1 MTLSSI
7 ALRNIQ
13 RNFKD
18 YFLYFASMIFSIV
31 MYFTFKALQYNSQ
44 MEKAAEG
51 SKKISGGFQASS
63 VMLIIFVA
71 VFIIYSNGF
80 FTRKRKKEVGLYS
93 LLGIRKRQIGKML
106 FYENMLMGLMSLV
119 IGIAIGSVLS
129 KLFLELLVSMMGLN
143 LNVHFE
149 VPMSAIVDTAIIFIV
164 IILYTSLQGYRLI
177 YRFKLIELFHAERE
191 GEAMPKGSVIMALIS
206 VFLISSGYFLS
217 LMYDKAVKYADFMI
231 VALYI
236 LLATVLGTYLLF
248 MFFTVFVLK
257 RARHNK
263 SSFYNSMNIVTTS
276 QLLYR
281 IKGNAKSL
289 ATIAILSAVTLT
301 AVGTSVTLYYNTF
314 KQVRSFAPYSYSYEK
329 KDAVLDQKVNAILDE
344 EKQSHPVTNQFEIE
358 MVPVTGKFEGKQVDM
373 GRNKLDS
380 VTKQYQ
386 LVSQSAFNQ
395 IAKKMDVDAVN
406 LAADE
411 AFVYDGLYIEGHE
424 FSPVYKGNKAVF
436 PIGNETKALT
446 IKGAEGRT
454 LTNLGELFVVVPDA
468 VYNSAKKVSE
478 TRIVKNIDVKDEKN
492 GKVLTEKLRKAMPVG
507 AGETEFKQPFND
519 FYTGFHEML
528 EATGLMMFIGLFL
541 GLVFLLATGSIIYFK
556 QLTEA
561 SADRNRYIVL
571 RKVGVT
577 KQEMKRAIAKQVG
590 FIFAIPLVV
599 GICHSLFALKGLKT
613 VMPNEILIPL
623 LMSIGVYSVIYIG
636 YYFLTVRSYYKIV
649 SAK

>member
-18 YFLYFASMIFSIV
+18 YFVYFASMIFSIV
-31 MYFTFKALQYNSQ
+31 IYFTFKALQYNSQ

-51 SKKISGGFQASS
+51 SKKISGAFQVSS

-93 LLGIRKRQIGKML
+93 LLGIRKKQIGKML
-106 FYENMLMGLMSLV
+106 FYENMLMGLMSLI

-149 VPMSAIVDTAIIFIV
+149 VPMAAIVDTAIIFFV

-177 YRFKLIELFHAERE
+177 YRFKLIELFRAERE

-206 VFLISSGYFLS
+206 VFLIGSGYFLA
-217 LMYDKAVKYADFMI
+217 LMYVKALKYADFML

-236 LLATVLGTYLLF
+236 LLATVVGTYLLF

-257 RARHNK
+257 RARNNK
-263 SSFYNSMNIVTTS
+263 SSFYNGMNMVTTS

-289 ATIAILSAVTLT
+289 ATISILSAVTLT
-301 AVGTSVTLYYNTF
+301 AVGTSVTMYYNTF
-314 KQVRSFAPYSYSYEK
+314 TQSKVAAPYSYSYEK
-329 KDAVLDQKVNAILDE
+329 KDAELDKKVNAIFAE
-344 EKQSHPVTNQFEIE
+344 EKENHPVKDQFEVE
-358 MVPVTGKFEGKQVDM
+358 TVPVKGKFEGDKVDFILNLNYSISEKYQFM
-373 GRNKLDS
+373 SQSEFNKL
-380 VTKQYQ
+380 
-386 LVSQSAFNQ
+386 
-395 IAKKMDVDAVN
+395 AKKIDAETVN
-406 LAADE
+406 VATGE
-411 AFVYDGLYIEGHE
+411 AFIYDSSYIEGYE
-424 FSPVYKGNKAVF
+424 FSPQYKGSEAVF
-436 PIGNETKALT
+436 QIGNETKTLT
-446 IKGAEGRT
+446 IQGANNT
-454 LTNLGELFVVVPDA
+454 AITNLGELVIVVSDEM
-468 VYNSAKKVSE
+468 YEQAKQAFG
-478 TRIVKNIDVKDEKN
+478 TRTVKNIDVKDERN
-492 GKVLTEKLRKAMPVG
+492 SKVLTEKLAKVMP
-507 AGETEFKQPFND
+507 AGESEMVPSFRD
-519 FYTGFHEML
+519 FYTGFQMGL
-528 EATGLMMFIGLFL
+528 EGTGLMMFIGMFL

-561 SADRNRYIVL
+561 NADRERYVVL

-577 KQEMKRAIAKQVG
+577 KQEMKKAIAKQVS
-590 FIFAIPLVV
+590 FIFAIPLVI
-599 GICHSLFALKGLKT
+599 GILHSLFALKGLANLL
-613 VMPNEILIPL
+613 PFEIMIPL
-623 LMSIGVYSVIYIG
+623 LISIGVYGVIYIG

>member
-18 YFLYFASMIFSIV
+18 YFVYFASMIFSIV
-31 MYFTFKALQYNSQ
+31 IYFTFKALQYNSQ
-44 MEKAAEG
+44 MEKAAEA
-51 SKKISGGFQASS
+51 SKKISGAFQVSS

-106 FYENMLMGLMSLV
+106 FYENMLMGLMSLI

-129 KLFLELLVSMMGLN
+129 KLFLELLVSMMGLK

-149 VPMSAIVDTAIIFIV
+149 VPMAAIVDTAIIFFV

-177 YRFKLIELFHAERE
+177 YRFKLIELFRAERE

-206 VFLISSGYFLS
+206 VFLIGSGYFLA
-217 LMYDKAVKYADFMI
+217 LMYMKAVMYADFMV

-236 LLATVLGTYLLF
+236 LLATVAGTYLLF
-248 MFFTVFVLK
+248 MFFTVFILK
-257 RARHNK
+257 RARNNK
-263 SSFYNSMNIVTTS
+263 SAFYNGMNMVTTS

-289 ATIAILSAVTLT
+289 GTIAILSAVTLT
-301 AVGTSVTLYYNTF
+301 AVGTSVTMYYNTF
-314 KQVRSFAPYSYSYEK
+314 TQSKVAAPYSYSYEK
-329 KDAVLDQKVNAILDE
+329 KDEALDKKVNEILAG
-344 EKQSHPVTNQFEIE
+344 EKSNHPVTYESELE
-358 MVPVTGKFEGKQVDM
+358 MIPVKGTFKGERADQVL
-373 GRNKLDS
+373 NTHYN

-386 LVSQSAFNQ
+386 LISQSNFNT
-395 IAKKMDVDAVN
+395 IAKHLDIEPVN
-406 LAADE
+406 LSANE
-411 AFVYDGLYIEGHE
+411 AFVYDSLYIETLDFG
-424 FSPVYKGNKAVF
+424 PLYTGNTAVF
-436 PIGNETKALT
+436 PVGNESKELK
-446 IKGAEGRT
+446 IKGVNSRSV
-454 LTNLGELFVVVPDA
+454 TNLNELFVIVPDQT
-468 VYNSAKKVSE
+468 YEQAKQVNE
-478 TRIVKNIDVKDEKN
+478 TRIVKNIDVKGERNSKE
-492 GKVLTEKLRKAMPVG
+492 LTAKLASVMP
-507 AGETEFKQPFND
+507 AGESEILKPFHD
-519 FYTGFHEML
+519 FYTGFQTGL
-528 EATGLMMFIGLFL
+528 ETTGLMMFIGLFL

-561 SADRNRYIVL
+561 SADRDRYVVL
-571 RKVGVT
+571 HKVGVT
-577 KQEMKRAIAKQVG
+577 KQEMKKAIAKQVS
-590 FIFAIPLVV
+590 FIFAIPLVI
-599 GICHSLFALKGLKT
+599 GILHSLFALKGLGNIL
-613 VMPNEILIPL
+613 PYEIMIPL
-623 LMSIGVYSVIYIG
+623 LISIGVYGVIYIG

>member
-18 YFLYFASMIFSIV
+18 YFVYFASMIFSIV
-31 MYFTFKALQYNSQ
+31 IYFTFKALQYNSQ
-44 MEKAAEG
+44 MEKAAEA
-51 SKKISGGFQASS
+51 SKKISGAFQVSS

-106 FYENMLMGLMSLV
+106 FYENMLMGLMSLI

-129 KLFLELLVSMMGLN
+129 KLFLELLVNMMGLN

-149 VPMSAIVDTAIIFIV
+149 VPMAAIIDTAIIFFV

-177 YRFKLIELFHAERE
+177 YRFKLIELFRAERE
-191 GEAMPKGSVIMALIS
+191 GEAMPKGSVIMAFIS
-206 VFLISSGYFLS
+206 VFLIGSGYFLA
-217 LMYDKAVKYADFMI
+217 LMYMKAVMYADFMV

-236 LLATVLGTYLLF
+236 LLATVAGTYLLF
-248 MFFTVFVLK
+248 MFFTVFILK
-257 RARHNK
+257 RARNNK
-263 SSFYNSMNIVTTS
+263 SAFYNGMNMVTTS

-301 AVGTSVTLYYNTF
+301 AVGTSVTMYYNTF
-314 KQVRSFAPYSYSYEK
+314 TQSKVASPYSYSYEK
-329 KDAVLDQKVNAILDE
+329 KDEALDKKVNEILAG
-344 EKQSHPVTNQFEIE
+344 EKKNHPVTYESELE
-358 MVPVTGKFEGKQVDM
+358 MIPVKGTFKGERADQVL
-373 GRNKLDS
+373 NTHYN

-386 LVSQSAFNQ
+386 LISQSNFNT
-395 IAKKMDVDAVN
+395 IAKHLDIEPVN
-406 LAADE
+406 LSANE
-411 AFVYDGLYIEGHE
+411 AFVYDSLYIETLDFG
-424 FSPVYKGNKAVF
+424 PLYTGNTAVF
-436 PIGNETKALT
+436 PVGNESKELK
-446 IKGAEGRT
+446 IKGVNSRSV
-454 LTNLGELFVVVPDA
+454 TNLNELFVIVPDQT
-468 VYNSAKKVSE
+468 YEQAKQVNE
-478 TRIVKNIDVKDEKN
+478 TRTVKNIDVKGERNSKE
-492 GKVLTEKLRKAMPVG
+492 LTAKLASVMP
-507 AGETEFKQPFND
+507 AGESEVLKPFND
-519 FYTGFHEML
+519 FYTGFQMGL
-528 EATGLMMFIGLFL
+528 ETTGLMMFIGLFL

-561 SADRNRYIVL
+561 SADRDRYIVL
-571 RKVGVT
+571 HKVGVT
-577 KQEMKRAIAKQVG
+577 KQEMKKAIAKQVS
-590 FIFAIPLVV
+590 FIFAIPLVI
-599 GICHSLFALKGLKT
+599 GILHSLFALKGLGNIL
-613 VMPNEILIPL
+613 PYEIMIPL
-623 LMSIGVYSVIYIG
+623 LISIGVYGVIYIG

>member
-18 YFLYFASMIFSIV
+18 YFVYFASMIFSIV
-31 MYFTFKALQYNSQ
+31 IYFTFKALQYNSQ
-44 MEKAAEG
+44 MEKAAEA
-51 SKKISGGFQASS
+51 SKKISGAFQVSS

-106 FYENMLMGLMSLV
+106 FYENMLMGLMSLI

-129 KLFLELLVSMMGLN
+129 KLFLELLISMMGIN

-149 VPMSAIVDTAIIFIV
+149 IPMAAVIDTALIFFV

-177 YRFKLIELFHAERE
+177 YRFKLIELFRAERE
-191 GEAMPKGSVIMALIS
+191 GEAMPKGSIVMALIS
-206 VFLISSGYFLS
+206 VFLIGSGYFLA
-217 LMYDKAVKYADFMI
+217 LMYMKAVMYADFMV

-236 LLATVLGTYLLF
+236 LLATVAGTYLLF

-257 RARHNK
+257 RARNNK
-263 SSFYNSMNIVTTS
+263 SAFYNGMNMVTTS

-281 IKGNAKSL
+281 IKGNSKSL

-301 AVGTSVTLYYNTF
+301 AVGTSVTMYYNTF
-314 KQVRSFAPYSYSYEK
+314 TQSKVAAPYSYSYERKDEALDK
-329 KDAVLDQKVNAILDE
+329 KVKEILAG
-344 EKQSHPVTNQFEIE
+344 EKSNHPVTYESEVE
-358 MVPVTGKFEGKQVDM
+358 MIPVKGTFKGERADQVL
-373 GRNKLDS
+373 NTHYN

-386 LVSQSAFNQ
+386 LISQSSFNT
-395 IAKKMDVDAVN
+395 IAKRLDVEPVN
-406 LAADE
+406 LSANE
-411 AFVYDGLYIEGHE
+411 AFVYDSLYIEKLDFG
-424 FSPVYKGNKAVF
+424 PLYTGNKAVF
-436 PIGNETKALT
+436 PVGNESKELN
-446 IKGAEGRT
+446 IKGVNSRS
-454 LTNLGELFVVVPDA
+454 LTNLNELFVIVPDQTYEQA
-468 VYNSAKKVSE
+468 KQVYE
-478 TRIVKNIDVKDEKN
+478 TRAVKNIDVKGERNSKE
-492 GKVLTEKLRKAMPVG
+492 LTAKLANVMP
-507 AGETEFKQPFND
+507 AGESEVLKPFND
-519 FYTGFHEML
+519 FYTGFQMGIET
-528 EATGLMMFIGLFL
+528 TGLMMFIGLFL

-561 SADRNRYIVL
+561 SADRDRYVVL
-571 RKVGVT
+571 HKIGVT
-577 KQEMKRAIAKQVG
+577 KQEMKRAIAKQVS
-590 FIFAIPLVV
+590 FIFAIPLII
-599 GICHSLFALKGLKT
+599 GILHSLFALKGLSNIL
-613 VMPNEILIPL
+613 PFEIMIPL
-623 LMSIGVYSVIYIG
+623 LISIGVYGVIYIG

>member
-18 YFLYFASMIFSIV
+18 YFVYFASMIFSIV
-31 MYFTFKALQYNSQ
+31 IYFTFKALQYNSQ

-51 SKKISGGFQASS
+51 SKKISGAFQVSS

-106 FYENMLMGLMSLV
+106 FYENMLMGLMSLI

-149 VPMSAIVDTAIIFIV
+149 VPMAAIVDTAIIFFV

-177 YRFKLIELFHAERE
+177 YRFKLIELFRAERE

-206 VFLISSGYFLS
+206 VFLIGSGYFLA
-217 LMYDKAVKYADFMI
+217 LMYMKALKYADFMV

-257 RARHNK
+257 RARNNK
-263 SSFYNSMNIVTTS
+263 SSFYNGMNMVTTS

-289 ATIAILSAVTLT
+289 ATISILSAVTLT
-301 AVGTSVTLYYNTF
+301 AVGTSVTMYYNTF
-314 KQVRSFAPYSYSYEK
+314 TQSKVAAPYSYSYEK
-329 KDAVLDQKVNAILDE
+329 KDEELDKKVNAILAE
-344 EKQSHPVTNQFEIE
+344 EKANHPVKDQFEIE
-358 MVPVTGKFEGKQVDM
+358 TVPVKGKFEGDKVDFILNLNYTISEKYQFM
-373 GRNKLDS
+373 SQTEFNKL
-380 VTKQYQ
+380 
-386 LVSQSAFNQ
+386 
-395 IAKKMDVDAVN
+395 AKKIDTETVN
-406 LAADE
+406 VATGE
-411 AFVYDGLYIEGHE
+411 AFIYDSSYIEGYE
-424 FSPVYKGNKAVF
+424 FSPQYKGSKAVF
-436 PIGNETKALT
+436 QIGNETKTLT
-446 IKGAEGRT
+446 IQGANNT
-454 LTNLGELFVVVPDA
+454 AITNLGELVIVVSDEM
-468 VYNSAKKVSE
+468 YEQAKQAFG
-478 TRIVKNIDVKDEKN
+478 TRTVKNIDVKDERN
-492 GKVLTEKLRKAMPVG
+492 SKVLTEKLAKVMP
-507 AGETEFKQPFND
+507 AGESEMVPSFRD
-519 FYTGFHEML
+519 FYTGFQMGL
-528 EATGLMMFIGLFL
+528 EGTGLMMFIGMFL

-561 SADRNRYIVL
+561 NADRERYVVL

-577 KQEMKRAIAKQVG
+577 KQEMKKAIAKQVS
-590 FIFAIPLVV
+590 FIFAIPLVI
-599 GICHSLFALKGLKT
+599 GILHSLFALKGLANLL
-613 VMPNEILIPL
+613 PFEIMIPL
-623 LMSIGVYSVIYIG
+623 LISIGVYGVIYIG

>member
-18 YFLYFASMIFSIV
+18 YFVYFASMIFSIV
-31 MYFTFKALQYNSQ
+31 IYFTFKALQYNSQ
-44 MEKAAEG
+44 MEKAAEA
-51 SKKISGGFQASS
+51 SKKISGAFQVSS

-129 KLFLELLVSMMGLN
+129 KLFLELLVNMMGLN

-149 VPMSAIVDTAIIFIV
+149 VPMAAIIDTAIIFFV

-177 YRFKLIELFHAERE
+177 YRFKLIELFRAERE

-206 VFLISSGYFLS
+206 VFLIGSGYFLA
-217 LMYDKAVKYADFMI
+217 LMYMKAVMYADFMV

-236 LLATVLGTYLLF
+236 LLATVAGTYLLF
-248 MFFTVFVLK
+248 MFFTVFILK
-257 RARHNK
+257 RARNNK
-263 SSFYNSMNIVTTS
+263 SAFYNGMNMVTTS

-301 AVGTSVTLYYNTF
+301 AVGTSVTMYYNTF
-314 KQVRSFAPYSYSYEK
+314 KQSKVAAPYSYSYEK
-329 KDAVLDQKVNAILDE
+329 KDEALDKKVNEILAG
-344 EKQSHPVTNQFEIE
+344 EKNNHPVTYESEFEMI
-358 MVPVTGKFEGKQVDM
+358 PVKGTFKGERADQVL
-373 GRNKLDS
+373 NTHYN

-386 LVSQSAFNQ
+386 LISQSNFNT
-395 IAKKMDVDAVN
+395 IAKHLDIEPVN
-406 LAADE
+406 LNANE
-411 AFVYDGLYIEGHE
+411 AFVYDSLYIETLDFG
-424 FSPVYKGNKAVF
+424 PLYTGNTAVF
-436 PIGNETKALT
+436 PVGNESKELK
-446 IKGAEGRT
+446 IKGVNSRSV
-454 LTNLGELFVVVPDA
+454 TNLNELFVIVPDQT
-468 VYNSAKKVSE
+468 YEQAKQVNE
-478 TRIVKNIDVKDEKN
+478 TRIVKNIDVKGERNSKE
-492 GKVLTEKLRKAMPVG
+492 LTAKLASVMP
-507 AGETEFKQPFND
+507 AGESEILKPFHD
-519 FYTGFHEML
+519 FYTGFQTGL
-528 EATGLMMFIGLFL
+528 ETTGLMMFIGLFL

-561 SADRNRYIVL
+561 SADRDRYVVL
-571 RKVGVT
+571 HKVGVT
-577 KQEMKRAIAKQVG
+577 KQEMKKAIAKQVS
-590 FIFAIPLVV
+590 FIFAIPLVI
-599 GICHSLFALKGLKT
+599 GILHSLFALKGLGNIL
-613 VMPNEILIPL
+613 PYEIMIPL
-623 LMSIGVYSVIYIG
+623 LISIGVYGAIYIG

>member
-18 YFLYFASMIFSIV
+18 YFVYFASMIFSIV
-31 MYFTFKALQYNSQ
+31 IYFTFKALQYNSQ
-44 MEKAAEG
+44 MEKAAEA
-51 SKKISGGFQASS
+51 SKKISGAFQVSS

-129 KLFLELLVSMMGLN
+129 KLFLELLVNMMGLN

-149 VPMSAIVDTAIIFIV
+149 VPMAAIIDTAIIFFV

-177 YRFKLIELFHAERE
+177 YRFKLIELFRAERE

-206 VFLISSGYFLS
+206 VFLIGSGYFLA
-217 LMYDKAVKYADFMI
+217 LMFMKAVKYADFMA

-257 RARHNK
+257 RARNNK
-263 SSFYNSMNIVTTS
+263 SAFYNGMNMVTTS

-301 AVGTSVTLYYNTF
+301 AVGTSVTMYYNTF
-314 KQVRSFAPYSYSYEK
+314 TQSKVATPYSYSYEK
-329 KDAVLDQKVNAILDE
+329 KDAALDKKVNEILAG
-344 EKQSHPVTNQFEIE
+344 EKNNHPVTYESEVE
-358 MVPVTGKFEGKQVDM
+358 MIPVKGTFKGERADQVL
-373 GRNKLDS
+373 NTHYN
-380 VTKQYQ
+380 VTNQYQ
-386 LVSQSAFNQ
+386 LISQSSFN
-395 IAKKMDVDAVN
+395 KHVKHLDVEPVN
-406 LAADE
+406 LSANE
-411 AFVYDGLYIEGHE
+411 AFVYDSLYIEKLDFG
-424 FSPVYKGNKAVF
+424 PLYTGNTAVF
-436 PIGNETKALT
+436 PVGNESKELK
-446 IKGAEGRT
+446 IKGVNNRS
-454 LTNLGELFVVVPDA
+454 LTNLNELFVIVPDKTYEQ
-468 VYNSAKKVSE
+468 VKQVNE
-478 TRIVKNIDVKDEKN
+478 TRTVKNIDVKGERNSKE
-492 GKVLTEKLRKAMPVG
+492 LTAKLASIMP
-507 AGETEFKQPFND
+507 AGESEVLKPFND
-519 FYTGFHEML
+519 FYTGFQMGL
-528 EATGLMMFIGLFL
+528 ETTGLMMFIGLFL

-561 SADRNRYIVL
+561 SADRDRYIVL
-571 RKVGVT
+571 HKVGVT
-577 KQEMKRAIAKQVG
+577 KQEMKKAIAKQVS
-590 FIFAIPLVV
+590 FIFAIPLVI
-599 GICHSLFALKGLKT
+599 GILHSLFALKGLSNIL
-613 VMPNEILIPL
+613 PFEIMIPL
-623 LMSIGVYSVIYIG
+623 LISIGVYGVIYIG

>member
-18 YFLYFASMIFSIV
+18 YFVYFASMIFSIV
-31 MYFTFKALQYNSQ
+31 IYFTFKALQYNSQ
-44 MEKAAEG
+44 MEKAAEA
-51 SKKISGGFQASS
+51 SKKISGAFQVSS

-106 FYENMLMGLMSLV
+106 FYENMLMGLMSLI

-149 VPMSAIVDTAIIFIV
+149 VPMAAIIDTAIIFFV

-177 YRFKLIELFHAERE
+177 YRFKLIELFRAERE

-206 VFLISSGYFLS
+206 VFLIGSGYFLA
-217 LMYDKAVKYADFMI
+217 LMFMKAVMYANFMA

-257 RARHNK
+257 RARNNK
-263 SSFYNSMNIVTTS
+263 SSFYNGMNMITTS

-289 ATIAILSAVTLT
+289 ATISILSAVTLT
-301 AVGTSVTLYYNTF
+301 AVGTSVTMYYNTF
-314 KQVRSFAPYSYSYEK
+314 TQSKAVAPYSYSYEK
-329 KDAVLDQKVNAILDE
+329 KDAELDKKVNAIFAE
-344 EKQSHPVTNQFEIE
+344 EKENHPVKDQFEVE
-358 MVPVTGKFEGKQVDM
+358 MVPVKGKFEGAKVDFIFNM
-373 GRNKLDS
+373 NYSISEKYQFISQSEFNKL
-380 VTKQYQ
+380 
-386 LVSQSAFNQ
+386 
-395 IAKKMDVDAVN
+395 AKKIDAETVN
-406 LAADE
+406 IATGE
-411 AFVYDGLYIEGHE
+411 AFIYDSSYIEGYE
-424 FSPVYKGNKAVF
+424 FSPEYKGNKAVF
-436 PIGNETKALT
+436 QIGNETKTLT
-446 IKGAEGRT
+446 IQGANNNAI
-454 LTNLGELFVVVPDA
+454 TNLGELVVVVSDEM
-468 VYNSAKKVSE
+468 YEQAKQAFG
-478 TRIVKNIDVKDEKN
+478 TRVVKNIDVKDERSS
-492 GKVLTEKLRKAMPVG
+492 KVLTEKLTKVIPASESEMAP
-507 AGETEFKQPFND
+507 PFRD
-519 FYTGFHEML
+519 FYTGFHMGL
-528 EATGLMMFIGLFL
+528 EATGLMMFIGMFL

-561 SADRNRYIVL
+561 SADRERYVVL
-571 RKVGVT
+571 HKVGVT
-577 KQEMKRAIAKQVG
+577 KQEMKKAIAKQVS
-590 FIFAIPLVV
+590 FIFAIPLVI
-599 GICHSLFALKGLKT
+599 GILHSLFALKGLGNIL
-613 VMPNEILIPL
+613 PFEIMIPL
-623 LMSIGVYSVIYIG
+623 LISIGVYSVIYIG

>member
-18 YFLYFASMIFSIV
+18 YFVYFASMIFSIV
-31 MYFTFKALQYNSQ
+31 IYFTFKALQYNSQ

-51 SKKISGGFQASS
+51 SKKISGAFQVSS

-106 FYENMLMGLMSLV
+106 FYENMLMGLMSLI

-149 VPMSAIVDTAIIFIV
+149 VPIAAIVDTAIIFFV

-177 YRFKLIELFHAERE
+177 YRFKLIELFRAERE

-206 VFLISSGYFLS
+206 VFLIGSGYFLA
-217 LMYDKAVKYADFMI
+217 LMYVKALKYADFMV

-236 LLATVLGTYLLF
+236 LLATVVGTYLLF

-257 RARHNK
+257 RARNNK
-263 SSFYNSMNIVTTS
+263 SSFYNGMNMVTTS

-289 ATIAILSAVTLT
+289 ATISILSAVTLT
-301 AVGTSVTLYYNTF
+301 AVGTSVTMYYNTF
-314 KQVRSFAPYSYSYEK
+314 TQSKVAAPYSYSYEK
-329 KDAVLDQKVNAILDE
+329 KDEELDKKVNAILAE
-344 EKQSHPVTNQFEIE
+344 EKTNHPVKDQFEIE
-358 MVPVTGKFEGKQVDM
+358 TVPVKGKFEGDKVDFILNLNYTISEKYQFM
-373 GRNKLDS
+373 SQSEFNKL
-380 VTKQYQ
+380 
-386 LVSQSAFNQ
+386 
-395 IAKKMDVDAVN
+395 AKKIDAETVN
-406 LAADE
+406 IATGE
-411 AFVYDGLYIEGHE
+411 AFIYDSSYIEGYE
-424 FSPVYKGNKAVF
+424 FSPQYKGSKTVF
-436 PIGNETKALT
+436 QIGNETKTLT
-446 IKGAEGRT
+446 IQGANNT
-454 LTNLGELFVVVPDA
+454 ALTNLGELVIVVSDEM
-468 VYNSAKKVSE
+468 YEQAKQAFG
-478 TRIVKNIDVKDEKN
+478 TRTVKNIDVKDERN
-492 GKVLTEKLRKAMPVG
+492 SKVLTEKLAKVMP
-507 AGETEFKQPFND
+507 AGESEMVPSFRD
-519 FYTGFHEML
+519 FYTGFQMGL
-528 EATGLMMFIGLFL
+528 EGTGLMMFIGMFL

-561 SADRNRYIVL
+561 NADRERYVVL

-577 KQEMKRAIAKQVG
+577 KQEMKKAIAKQVS
-590 FIFAIPLVV
+590 FIFAIPLVI
-599 GICHSLFALKGLKT
+599 GILHSLFALKGLANLL
-613 VMPNEILIPL
+613 PFEIMIPL
-623 LMSIGVYSVIYIG
+623 LISIGVYGVIYIG

>member
-18 YFLYFASMIFSIV
+18 YFVYFASMIFSIV
-31 MYFTFKALQYNSQ
+31 IYFTFKALQYNSQ
-44 MEKAAEG
+44 MEKAAEA
-51 SKKISGGFQASS
+51 SKKISGAFQVSS

-129 KLFLELLVSMMGLN
+129 KLFLELLVNMMGLN

-149 VPMSAIVDTAIIFIV
+149 VPMAAIIDTAIIFFV

-177 YRFKLIELFHAERE
+177 YRFKLIELFRAERE

-206 VFLISSGYFLS
+206 VVLIGSGYFLA
-217 LMYDKAVKYADFMI
+217 LMFMKAVKYADFMA

-257 RARHNK
+257 RARNNK
-263 SSFYNSMNIVTTS
+263 SSFYNGMNMVTTS

-289 ATIAILSAVTLT
+289 ATISILSAVTLT
-301 AVGTSVTLYYNTF
+301 AVGTSVTMYYNTF
-314 KQVRSFAPYSYSYEK
+314 TQSKAAMPYSYSYEK
-329 KDAVLDQKVNAILDE
+329 KDAELDKKVNAIFAE
-344 EKQSHPVTNQFEIE
+344 EKKDQVEIE
-358 MVPVTGKFEGKQVDM
+358 TVPVKGKFEGEKVDFILNM
-373 GRNKLDS
+373 NYTISEKYQFMSQSEFNKL
-380 VTKQYQ
+380 
-386 LVSQSAFNQ
+386 
-395 IAKKMDVDAVN
+395 AKKIEAETVN
-406 LAADE
+406 VTAGE
-411 AFVYDGLYIEGHE
+411 AIIYDSSYIEGHE
-424 FSPVYKGNKAVF
+424 FSPQYKGNKVVF
-436 PIGNETKALT
+436 QIGNETKKLT
-446 IKGAEGRT
+446 IQAANDNAI
-454 LTNLGELFVVVPDA
+454 TNLGELVVVVSDEM
-468 VYNSAKKVSE
+468 YEQAKQAFG
-478 TRIVKNIDVKDEKN
+478 TRIVKNIDVKDERN
-492 GKVLTEKLRKAMPVG
+492 SKVLTEKLAKVMPTGVSEM
-507 AGETEFKQPFND
+507 APPFRD
-519 FYTGFHEML
+519 FYTGFHMGL

-561 SADRNRYIVL
+561 SADRDRYIVL
-571 RKVGVT
+571 HKVGVT
-577 KQEMKRAIAKQVG
+577 KQEMKKAIAKQVS
-590 FIFAIPLVV
+590 FIFAIPLVI
-599 GICHSLFALKGLKT
+599 GILHSLFALKGLGNIL
-613 VMPNEILIPL
+613 PFEIMIPL
-623 LMSIGVYSVIYIG
+623 LISIGVYGAIYIG

>member
-18 YFLYFASMIFSIV
+18 YFVYFASMIFSIV
-31 MYFTFKALQYNSQ
+31 IYFTFKALQYNSQ
-44 MEKAAEG
+44 MEKAAEA
-51 SKKISGGFQASS
+51 SKKISGAFQVSS

-129 KLFLELLVSMMGLN
+129 KLFLELLVNMMGLN

-149 VPMSAIVDTAIIFIV
+149 VPMAAIVDTAIIFFV

-177 YRFKLIELFHAERE
+177 YRFKLIELFRAERE

-206 VFLISSGYFLS
+206 VFLIGSGYFLA
-217 LMYDKAVKYADFMI
+217 LMYMKAVMYADFMV

-236 LLATVLGTYLLF
+236 LLATVAGTYLLF

-257 RARHNK
+257 RARNNK
-263 SSFYNSMNIVTTS
+263 SAFYNGMNMVTTS

-301 AVGTSVTLYYNTF
+301 AVGTSVTMYYNTF
-314 KQVRSFAPYSYSYEK
+314 TQSKVAAPYSYSYEK
-329 KDAVLDQKVNAILDE
+329 KDEALDKKVEEILAG
-344 EKQSHPVTNQFEIE
+344 EKSNHPVTYESEVE
-358 MVPVTGKFEGKQVDM
+358 MIPVKGMFKGERADQVL
-373 GRNKLDS
+373 NTHYN
-380 VTKQYQ
+380 VTEQYQ
-386 LVSQSAFNQ
+386 LISQSSFNK
-395 IAKKMDVDAVN
+395 IAKHLDVDNVN
-406 LAADE
+406 LTENE
-411 AFVYDGLYIEGHE
+411 AFVYDSLYVEKLDFG
-424 FSPVYKGNKAVF
+424 PLYTGNKAVF
-436 PIGNETKALT
+436 PVGNESKELN
-446 IKGAEGRT
+446 IKGVNSRS
-454 LTNLGELFVVVPDA
+454 LTNLNELFVIVPDQT
-468 VYNSAKKVSE
+468 YEQAKQVHE
-478 TRIVKNIDVKDEKN
+478 TRTVKNIDVKGERESKE
-492 GKVLTEKLRKAMPVG
+492 LTAKLASIMP
-507 AGETEFKQPFND
+507 AGESEVLKPFND
-519 FYTGFHEML
+519 FYTGFQMGL
-528 EATGLMMFIGLFL
+528 ETTGLMMFIGLFL

-561 SADRNRYIVL
+561 SADRDRYIVL
-571 RKVGVT
+571 HKVGVT
-577 KQEMKRAIAKQVG
+577 KQEMKKAIAKQVS
-590 FIFAIPLVV
+590 FIFAIPLVI
-599 GICHSLFALKGLKT
+599 GILHSLFALKGLSNIL
-613 VMPNEILIPL
+613 PFEIMIPL
-623 LMSIGVYSVIYIG
+623 LISIGVYGVIYIG

>member
-1 MTLSSI
+1 
-7 ALRNIQ
+7 
-13 RNFKD
+13 
-18 YFLYFASMIFSIV
+18 
-31 MYFTFKALQYNSQ
+31 
-44 MEKAAEG
+44 
-51 SKKISGGFQASS
+51 
-63 VMLIIFVA
+63 
-71 VFIIYSNGF
+71 
-80 FTRKRKKEVGLYS
+80 
-93 LLGIRKRQIGKML
+93 
-106 FYENMLMGLMSLV
+106 
-119 IGIAIGSVLS
+119 
-129 KLFLELLVSMMGLN
+129 
-143 LNVHFE
+143 
-149 VPMSAIVDTAIIFIV
+149 
-164 IILYTSLQGYRLI
+164 
-177 YRFKLIELFHAERE
+177 
-191 GEAMPKGSVIMALIS
+191 
-206 VFLISSGYFLS
+206 
-217 LMYDKAVKYADFMI
+217 
-231 VALYI
+231 
-236 LLATVLGTYLLF
+236 
-248 MFFTVFVLK
+248 
-257 RARHNK
+257 
-263 SSFYNSMNIVTTS
+263 
-276 QLLYR
+276 
-281 IKGNAKSL
+281 
-289 ATIAILSAVTLT
+289 
-301 AVGTSVTLYYNTF
+301 
-314 KQVRSFAPYSYSYEK
+314 
-329 KDAVLDQKVNAILDE
+329 
-344 EKQSHPVTNQFEIE
+344 
-358 MVPVTGKFEGKQVDM
+358 M

-380 VTKQYQ
+380 ITKQYQ
-386 LVSQSAFNQ
+386 LISQSAFNQ

-454 LTNLGELFVVVPDA
+454 LTNLGELFVVVPDE

-478 TRIVKNIDVKDEKN
+478 THIVKNIDVKDEKN

-507 AGETEFKQPFND
+507 TGETEFKQPFND

-590 FIFAIPLVV
+590 FIFAIPLLV
-599 GICHSLFALKGLKT
+599 GISHSLFALKGLKT

>member
-31 MYFTFKALQYNSQ
+31 IYFTFKALQYNSQ

-51 SKKISGGFQASS
+51 SKKISGAFQVSS

-149 VPMSAIVDTAIIFIV
+149 VPMSAIIDTAIIFFV

-177 YRFKLIELFHAERE
+177 YRFKLIELFRAEHE
-191 GEAMPKGSVIMALIS
+191 GETMPKGSMIMALIS
-206 VFLISSGYFLS
+206 VFLIGSGYFLS
-217 LMYDKAVKYADFMI
+217 LMYIKAIKYIDFMT

-257 RARHNK
+257 RARHKK
-263 SSFYNSMNIVTTS
+263 SSFYNGMNMVTTS

-301 AVGTSVTLYYNTF
+301 AVGTSVTMYYNTF
-314 KQVRSFAPYSYSYEK
+314 KQTKDYAPHSYSYEK
-329 KDAVLDQKVNAILDE
+329 KDAALDNKVNAILGE
-344 EKQSHPVTNQFEIE
+344 EKQKHPVTNQFEIE
-358 MVPVTGKFEGKQVDM
+358 MVPVKGKLEGEKADM
-373 GRNKLDS
+373 GMNTNYL
-380 VTKQYQ
+380 VTEKYQ
-386 LVSQSAFNQ
+386 LVSQSAFNN
-395 IAKKMDVDAVN
+395 IAKNMDLEAVS
-406 LAADE
+406 LAANE
-411 AFVYDGLYIEGHE
+411 AFVFDGMYIEGHE
-424 FSPVYKGNKAVF
+424 FSTVYKGNKAVF
-436 PIGNETKALT
+436 PIGNEAKTLT
-446 IKGAEGRT
+446 IKGAEGRNI
-454 LTNLGELFVVVPDA
+454 TNLGELFVVVPDE
-468 VYNSAKKVSE
+468 VYKSAKAVAD

-492 GKVLTEKLRKAMPVG
+492 SKVLTEKLKKVMP
-507 AGETEFKQPFND
+507 AGEPEVARPFND
-519 FYTGFHEML
+519 FYTGFHGML

-561 SADRNRYIVL
+561 SADRDRYVVL

-577 KQEMKRAIAKQVG
+577 KQEMKKAIAKQVS

-599 GICHSLFALKGLKT
+599 GICHSLFALKGLST
-613 VMPNEILIPL
+613 LMPYEILIPL

-649 SAK
+649 SSK